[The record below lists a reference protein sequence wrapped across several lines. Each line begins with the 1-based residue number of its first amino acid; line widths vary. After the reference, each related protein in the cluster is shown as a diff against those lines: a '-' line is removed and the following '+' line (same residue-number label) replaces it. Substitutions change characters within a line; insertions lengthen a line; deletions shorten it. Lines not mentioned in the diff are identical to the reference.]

1 MMGFSM
7 SVVPSRLSE
16 SDIRSAQLRL
26 SVAYRFGRLYLRS
39 SRTIQGRGLR
49 IFSTTGT
56 TIDMSANAFYF
67 VCHSLI
73 FQIILVP

>member
-7 SVVPSRLSE
+7 SVVPSQLSE

-26 SVAYRFGRLYLRS
+26 SVAYRFGRVYLKN

-67 VCHSLI
+67 VSHSLI